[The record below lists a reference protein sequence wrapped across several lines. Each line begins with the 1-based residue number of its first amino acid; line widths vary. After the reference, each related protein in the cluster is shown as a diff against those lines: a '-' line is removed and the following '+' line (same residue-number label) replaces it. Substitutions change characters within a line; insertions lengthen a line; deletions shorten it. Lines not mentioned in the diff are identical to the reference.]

1 MLKRVYVDNFGC
13 LVNFEFRPSQVNLLL
28 GRNGSGKTTLLDVL
42 RRLRDVVVFG
52 HRVPDVFPLFT
63 KTQWET
69 RPRQRFEIEIEDAD
83 ETYAYVL
90 VIEQDPKTGPRI
102 QEEILSV
109 GGKPLFRLG
118 EGKIHLFGDDHA
130 PGPSFAFQAPYSPL
144 ASHASA
150 GSKMR
155 VFLDF
160 LEKIWIFRLNPWLL
174 MDASSTSE
182 QAALTESGSN
192 FPSWYRGLV
201 QAQPEIS
208 SSIRD
213 SLKQVLPG
221 FEGFRLPD
229 WGQAGTRLLVAVFSR
244 PAGGPTYVLTL
255 ANLSEG
261 QRCLVI
267 LYSILH
273 AIAGRATMLVIDEP
287 DNFVALQEIQP
298 WLNLLRQAIEDQ
310 NTQLVVISHNPD
322 VIDYL
327 AADSAYLFTR
337 PSGDVT
343 VCREFPVDRSQGITA
358 SEYLRLTS

>member
-130 PGPSFAFQAPYSPL
+130 PGPSFAFQAPYSPI

-229 WGQAGTRLLVAVFSR
+229 WGQAGTRLLVADFSR

>member
-160 LEKIWIFRLNPWLL
+160 LEK
-174 MDASSTSE
+174 
-182 QAALTESGSN
+182 SGSN

-229 WGQAGTRLLVAVFSR
+229 WGQAGTRLLVADFSR

>member
-229 WGQAGTRLLVAVFSR
+229 WGQAGTRLLVADFSR
-244 PAGGPTYVLTL
+244 PAGGPTYGLPLTGP
-255 ANLSEG
+255 SEG

-267 LYSILH
+267 LYSVLH
-273 AIAGRATMLVIDEP
+273 AIAGRATMLIIDEP

>member
-130 PGPSFAFQAPYSPL
+130 PGPSFAFQAPYSPH

-229 WGQAGTRLLVAVFSR
+229 WGQAGTRLLVADFSR

>member
-42 RRLRDVVVFG
+42 KRLRDVVVFG
-52 HRVPDVFPLFT
+52 SRVPDVFPLFT

-69 RPRQRFEIEIEDAD
+69 RPRQRFEIEIEASG

-90 VIEQDPKTGPRI
+90 VIEQDPKTGPSI
-102 QEEILSV
+102 QEEMLTV
-109 GGKPLFRLG
+109 GGKPLFRFG
-118 EGKIHLFGDDHA
+118 EGRIHLFGEDHA
-130 PGPSFAFQAPYSPL
+130 PGPSFEFQAPYSPL
-144 ASHASA
+144 ASHASV

-160 LEKIWIFRLNPWLL
+160 LGKIWIFRLNPWA
-174 MDASSTSE
+174 MDSVSASE
-182 QAALTESGSN
+182 QAVLMETGSN

-229 WGQAGTRLLVAVFSR
+229 WGQAGSRLLVADFSR
-244 PAGGPTYVLTL
+244 PSGGPTYGLPLTG
-255 ANLSEG
+255 LSEG

-267 LYSILH
+267 LYSVLH
-273 AIAGRATMLVIDEP
+273 AIAGRATMLIIDEP

-298 WLNLLRQAIEDQ
+298 WLDLLRQAIEDQ

-343 VCREFPVDRSQGITA
+343 VCREFLVDRSQGIAA
-358 SEYLRLTS
+358 SEHLRLTS

>member
-229 WGQAGTRLLVAVFSR
+229 WGQAGTRLLVADFSR
-244 PAGGPTYVLTL
+244 PAGGPT
-255 ANLSEG
+255 
-261 QRCLVI
+261 
-267 LYSILH
+267 
-273 AIAGRATMLVIDEP
+273 
-287 DNFVALQEIQP
+287 
-298 WLNLLRQAIEDQ
+298 
-310 NTQLVVISHNPD
+310 
-322 VIDYL
+322 
-327 AADSAYLFTR
+327 
-337 PSGDVT
+337 
-343 VCREFPVDRSQGITA
+343 
-358 SEYLRLTS
+358 